1 MCVYVCAQL
10 CPILSDPMDC
20 SLPGFSLSMG
30 FSRQEYWS
38 RLPFPTPGDLSHPGI
53 EPVSLESPAFAD
65 GFFIMEP
72 SGKLITI
79 LLIVILYLNETKKNS
94 LNPPYF
100 RNSLNS

>member
-1 MCVYVCAQL
+1 
-10 CPILSDPMDC
+10 
-20 SLPGFSLSMG
+20 MG
-30 FSRQEYWS
+30 LSRQEYWS
-38 RLPFPTPGDLSHPGI
+38 WLPFPTLGDIFHPGI
-53 EPVSLESPAFAD
+53 EPVSLESPALSD

-100 RNSLNS
+100 CNSLNS

>member
-1 MCVYVCAQL
+1 MCVYVCAQW
-10 CPILSDPMDC
+10 CPVLSDPMDC

-30 FSRQEYWS
+30 FSRQEYWGWLS
-38 RLPFPTPGDLSHPGI
+38 FPNPGELSHPGI
-53 EPVSLESPAFAD
+53 EPVSLEPPALAD

-79 LLIVILYLNETKKNS
+79 LLIVILYLSETKKNS